1 MAGFPKITRFTP
13 KNKGKYIGKNPVI
26 LARSSWER
34 QVMHWLD
41 MHPQVIKWSSEET
54 VIPYRSPLDNKL
66 HKYFPDF
73 LVHIMEAEVE
83 VVYLVEVK
91 PKSQT
96 QAPKMKKRLGK
107 PTKTYV
113 RGVTTY
119 LVNDAKFE
127 AAEAYCLMKNWKFK
141 ILTEDNLHTL

>member
-1 MAGFPKITRFTP
+1 
-13 KNKGKYIGKNPVI
+13 
-26 LARSSWER
+26 
-34 QVMHWLD
+34 
-41 MHPQVIKWSSEET
+41 
-54 VIPYRSPLDNKL
+54 
-66 HKYFPDF
+66 
-73 LVHIMEAEVE
+73 MEAEVE